1 MVHLVDFNNSFIG
14 YINGVE
20 IDVINITKVNSYH
33 YESPVNGVISN
44 ASIQIIDIEKINV
57 YIPLTLPETSEYE
70 AYVITETG
78 ILQVE
83 KVYVITNE
91 GLKEADTIEVIGGE
105 APIPKEGRVSSQIS
119 NVAIEIINI

>member
-1 MVHLVDFNNSFIG
+1 MADFNNSFIG

-20 IDVINITKVNSYH
+20 IDVINITKINSYH

-83 KVYVITNE
+83 KVYMITNE
-91 GLKEADTIEVIGGE
+91 GLKEADTIEVISGE

-119 NVAIEIINI
+119 NVAIEIINV